1 MIPEQGKQVLDQP
14 EKLSTLLK
22 ISTQFPQM
30 KEI

>member
-1 MIPEQGKQVLDQP
+1 MIPEQGRQVMDQP

-22 ISTQFPQM
+22 IYTQFPQM